1 MATKRPREEESS
13 EAIEAAASAGDKS
26 KAPAGGVRLFV
37 GNLDRSR
44 VNDNVLI
51 KVFQA
56 HSKVLKAELVYHRAG
71 PSRGQPRG
79 FAFVSLATA
88 EDAAAA
94 IEALDGRKLF
104 GRTLA
109 VRHASSDGSGG
120 NVPTVIGAV
129 TPADGGL
136 SNADG
141 ASQID
146 LARERDAAAKEDVSS
161 DSKLEKRL
169 AALRKRLANPQA
181 AEGHGRSARAAEG
194 PGRSARAAERPGKT
208 RKS

>member
-94 IEALDGRKLF
+94 IEALDGRRCPGDCGVMTCRKAELRTDLGSSLA
-104 GRTLA
+104 GRS
-109 VRHASSDGSGG
+109 RCG
-120 NVPTVIGAV
+120 
-129 TPADGGL
+129 TPA
-136 SNADG
+136 
-141 ASQID
+141 
-146 LARERDAAAKEDVSS
+146 RTAAAATSPRSS
-161 DSKLEKRL
+161 AQSHRQT
-169 AALRKRLANPQA
+169 A
-181 AEGHGRSARAAEG
+181 G
-194 PGRSARAAERPGKT
+194 
-208 RKS
+208 